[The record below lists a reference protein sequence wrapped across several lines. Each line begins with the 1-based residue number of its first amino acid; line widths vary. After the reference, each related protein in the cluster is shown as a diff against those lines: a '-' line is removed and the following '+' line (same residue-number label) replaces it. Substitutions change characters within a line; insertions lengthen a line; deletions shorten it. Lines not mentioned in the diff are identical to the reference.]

1 MFVKHTSTR
10 VRYAETDRMGLV
22 YYGNY
27 AQYFEIARTEAI
39 RSLGVSYKELENQGV
54 MLPVLRLEVKY
65 LKPAFYDELLSIK
78 TVISEVPTTRIT
90 FEHEIYNEAE
100 ELTTLGS
107 VQLVFV
113 DAKTRKPRRAPD
125 SVVEKLR
132 EFIEP

>member
-10 VRYAETDRMGLV
+10 VRYAETDRMGVV

-39 RSLGVSYKELENQGV
+39 RSLGVSYKELENQGI
-54 MLPVLRLEVKY
+54 MLPVLRLEIKY

-78 TVISEVPTTRIT
+78 TVISEVPSTRIT

-113 DAKTRKPRRAPD
+113 DAETRKPRRAPD
-125 SVVEKLR
+125 SVTEKLR

>member
-10 VRYAETDRMGLV
+10 VRYAETDRMGVV

-54 MLPVLRLEVKY
+54 MLPVLRLEIKY

-78 TVISEVPTTRIT
+78 TVISEVPSTRIT

-113 DAKTRKPRRAPD
+113 DAETRKPRRAPD
-125 SVVEKLR
+125 SVTEKLR